1 MAKGFYIQ
9 EGKTIDYRNNG
20 DVDIAYCDVV
30 PLTSRVG
37 VAACD
42 IPKGGKGSL
51 SISGVYELPA
61 DTAAMTPGQLVHWD
75 VAAGKV
81 VPASCETAGSAT
93 EVEEAAEASA
103 PTQKSG
109 TVPCGT
115 VVAEKAEGSVS
126 VLVKI

>member
-1 MAKGFYIQ
+1 MAKGFYVQ
-9 EGKTIDYRNNG
+9 EGKTIDYTNTG
-20 DVDIAYCDVV
+20 DAAIGYCDVV

-61 DTAAMTPGQLVHWD
+61 DTTAMTVGQPVHWD
-75 VAAGKV
+75 TAAGKV
-81 VPASCETAGSAT
+81 V
-93 EVEEAAEASA
+93 AEAGTMA
-103 PTQKSG
+103 VVAEAEEDEGPTDTAKEAG

-115 VVAEKAEGSVS
+115 IVANKAEGSV
-126 VLVKI
+126 VALVKI